1 MFLLQCLAVL
11 AAVFWVCAAAS
22 ALFLRSAAE
31 RAMRPAVRV
40 GFGFILVLTYFSG
53 AWQVASIA
61 QAWIAGLA
69 LVALYA
75 WGRFGRPTIAGAAGA
90 ARGLWEDYRRAFAA
104 FLLGALAFFAPLAA
118 TWTFGPFTEGGG
130 DVSIY
135 ADTTKYLVDR
145 GLTEFGLPSRGLD
158 DLGENLR
165 ELGRMG
171 GGVRVGADKSPLANP
186 PSPEYPA
193 HRIVYTRTMSPFL
206 YAQFATFSFLAG
218 ATNYHVYYGIQ
229 AFVYAA
235 LLAAVWSFFARYG
248 SRAAMAGVVL
258 TAASHG
264 LISIFYNTYSAQ
276 GLALLTSAL
285 VVAAVAHVRI
295 PSWAAVRT
303 YGAVILVIW
312 ITYVHYLSVV
322 LPVALVA
329 LVAAAPAARVAAT
342 REPLRWPAW
351 IAIGA
356 CAVGCASLVWAGML
370 KSVSIVLVLARTSM
384 TQSQPMSD
392 ALTYMGM
399 PVEAFGT
406 QWLAFASG
414 LASQQHFLPFV
425 KEYPWVPGMMRI
437 GVVAAAASLA
447 IGALVMG
454 RWALAR
460 RGAWRPVLHDA
471 GIYLAA
477 LATIAI
483 HLVLVRTSLYTQAK
497 GAQNIL
503 VLVHVVLLLPLV
515 LACRDLPRTP
525 ATRALEGANA
535 AVLAVFIGICILIQS
550 IFGYRLGLGLDRS
563 AILEPS
569 FFSEAR
575 RIRERDPQA
584 FVLFEPR
591 KSADLYTS
599 NQAFFGLRSVPTR
612 ELILQRARLTEA
624 GNYDVTTANAIEFV
638 EPADLAHTWT
648 LRSQSAVRWPVLMR
662 FPDKI
667 PQMPYVYRWS
677 AERLADS
684 PGPVLVLAG
693 DTFERPYGDRNV
705 GAVPRGPIATFN
717 FMRNG
722 IAALY
727 VPAGRAA
734 AVEVELQP
742 REGAYAALETE
753 MRQRVGRGELGPEAA
768 MTADG
773 NVVRISYRFPAA
785 EAAALR
791 FVARYKGEAFV
802 SVKVDGKDT
811 L

>member
-1 MFLLQCLAVL
+1 MFLLQCLAVT
-11 AAVFWVCAAAS
+11 AVVFWVSAAAA
-22 ALFLRSAAE
+22 ALLLRSAAE
-31 RAMRPAVRV
+31 RDLRPGVRV
-40 GFGFILVLTYFSG
+40 GFGFMLVLAYFSA
-53 AWQVASIA
+53 AWQVASIT

-69 LVALYA
+69 LAALYA
-75 WGRFGRPTIAGAAGA
+75 WGRFGRPGAARAAGA
-90 ARGLWEDYRRAFAA
+90 CRELWRDYRRAFAG
-104 FLLGALAFFAPLAA
+104 FLVGALAFFAPLVA
-118 TWTFGPFTEGGG
+118 TWNFGPFTEGGG

-145 GLTEFGLPSRGLD
+145 DLTEFGLPSRSLD
-158 DLGENLR
+158 DLAANLR
-165 ELGRMG
+165 EVGRQG

-186 PSPEYPA
+186 PAPEYPA

-206 YAQFATFSFLAG
+206 YAQFATFSFLSG

-235 LLAAVWSFFARYG
+235 LLMAAWSFFARYG
-248 SRAAMAGVVL
+248 PRVALAGVVL
-258 TAASHG
+258 TGASHG
-264 LISIFYNTYSAQ
+264 LVSIFYNTYSAQ
-276 GLALLTSAL
+276 GIALLTSAL
-285 VVAAVAHVRI
+285 VVAALAHVRI
-295 PSWAAVRT
+295 PSWAALRT
-303 YGAVILVIW
+303 YGAVLLVTW
-312 ITYVHYLSVV
+312 ITYVHYLAV
-322 LPVALVA
+322 LLPMAMVA
-329 LVAAAPAARVAAT
+329 LVAAPAATAAAA
-342 REPLRWPAW
+342 REPLRWPGR
-351 IAIGA
+351 IAAGVFA
-356 CAVGCASLVWAGML
+356 AACASLAWAGML
-370 KSVSIVLVLARTSM
+370 KSVEIALVLTRTAL
-384 TQSQPMSD
+384 TESQPRADS
-392 ALTYMGM
+392 LLYMGM
-399 PVEAFGT
+399 PIRAFGT
-406 QWLAFASG
+406 QWLAFVSG
-414 LASQQHFLPFV
+414 IASQQHFLPFV
-425 KEYPWVPGMMRI
+425 KDYPWVPGMLQA
-437 GVVAAAASLA
+437 GAFAAAAA
-447 IGALVMG
+447 FALGLVVMA

-460 RGAWRPVLHDA
+460 RGSPWRPVLHDA
-471 GIYLAA
+471 GVYVAA
-477 LATIAI
+477 LFTIAI

-503 VLVHVVLLLPLV
+503 VLVYVVLLLPLA
-515 LACRDLPRTP
+515 LAWRDLPRTP
-525 ATRALEGANA
+525 GARALEGANA
-535 AVLAVFIGICILIQS
+535 AALAAFIGLAAILQS
-550 IFGYRLGLGLDRS
+550 VFGYRMGLGLDRS

-612 ELILQRARLTEA
+612 ELILQKARLLPA

-648 LRSQSAVRWPVLMR
+648 LRSQSAVRWPLLMR

-677 AERLADS
+677 AQRLADS
-684 PGPVLVLAG
+684 PVPVLVLAG

-705 GAVPRGPIATFN
+705 GAVPSGRIATFN

-727 VPAGRAA
+727 LPAGRAA

-742 REGAYAALETE
+742 REGGYAALEAE
-753 MRQRVGRGELGPEAA
+753 ARQRVDRGELGPEAA

-773 NVVRISYRFPAA
+773 NVVRISYRFAA
-785 EAAALR
+785 AQAAALR
-791 FVARYKGEAFV
+791 IVARCKGEAFV